1 MTNRQGN
8 FMRIIASIE
17 TSMGEF
23 TTQEITEWSDRVWKG
38 FSSSHVVQM
47 LNLLIQKGLVQ
58 RNRHGKYAFAM
69 HLMVE
74 FLQCQTEQGM

>member
-1 MTNRQGN
+1 MTNRQGD
-8 FMRIIASIE
+8 FMRVIASIE

-23 TTQEITEWSDRVWKG
+23 TTQEITKWSDRVWKC

-58 RNRHGKYAFAM
+58 RNRHGKHAFAM

-74 FLQCQTEQGM
+74 FV